1 MIYFLIMVLTFAGQ
15 QPLMRVNMGTYA
27 TFEAC
32 TVDIPSKE
40 LQLSQAIQMHNKLS
54 QETMTSLCVEV
65 DDAKD

>member
-1 MIYFLIMVLTFAGQ
+1 MYFLIMVLSFIGQ
-15 QPLMRVNMGTYA
+15 QPMMRVNMGTYP

-32 TVDIPSKE
+32 TVDIPKKE
-40 LQLSQAIQMHNKLS
+40 LELSRLIQMHNKLS